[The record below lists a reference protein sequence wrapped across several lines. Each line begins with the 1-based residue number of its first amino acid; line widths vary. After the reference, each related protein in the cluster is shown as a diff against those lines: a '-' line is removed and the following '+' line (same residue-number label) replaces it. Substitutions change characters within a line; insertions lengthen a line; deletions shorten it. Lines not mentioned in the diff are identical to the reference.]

1 MPKNR
6 KGRYIVLDI
15 LEKKLTEN
23 QTTRKGLTTA
33 EAEKRLST
41 DGENRL
47 AKKKKTSAAKIFA
60 GQFHDVMVMILLVSV
75 VISVALGQYADA
87 VPIVLIVII
96 NAALGFIQE
105 YRCEKT
111 LEKLENMTAPT
122 AMVYRD
128 GRLVKIPASEVV
140 AGDVFTLEAGDRVPC
155 DGYINSSRALSCDES
170 ALTGEAVPAVKKC
183 RTSEIDFT
191 ALNKDYM
198 VYMGTVVTKGVGEVT
213 AVATGERSQMGR
225 VSTMLDEIKEPETPL
240 QKKLGELGRTLA
252 IICLAVCVVV
262 FIAGVL
268 RGEPVLNMAMT
279 GITIAIAAI
288 PEGLPATVTIALALA
303 VRKMLKRQALVH
315 RLHSVET
322 LGCATVICTDKTG
335 TVTMNKMTV
344 TDIFTC
350 TEKSR
355 AYGVTKEGASF
366 DDKALKAWESPD
378 LGRIL
383 LCGAA
388 CNNAR
393 LCPPEKIKKRDRGG
407 RQSELCAEGDPTE
420 TAILIACANSGI
432 NVSSLGYRRTDEL
445 PFESETRSMTVI
457 CADEKGVTT
466 AFRKGAFDVI
476 IKECSH
482 VFSDSGELIPFGGA
496 MRKQAFYKCD
506 EYASKGLRVIAFSQQ
521 VDGKWAFLGLMAM
534 KDPLRAEAA
543 KAVAECQRAG
553 IKTVMIT
560 GDHKLTAQ
568 AIAKEAGI
576 MKAGSIALT
585 GDGVN
590 DAPAIKEADIGVS
603 MGISGTEVT
612 KQAADVILLD
622 DNFATLVNSVEEG
635 RTIYQNIRKFV
646 RYLISCNI
654 GEVITMLGGILM
666 GLPMV
671 LLPAQILLVNLVTD
685 SLPAIALGLEPAESS
700 VMKKPPRKEDDSFF
714 SGGLMWHIVIR
725 GLLIGI
731 CTLASFTVLLT
742 NTHSLGTARTG
753 ALITLVLSQLIHVF
767 ECKSEDKTLFTVPYL
782 SNPFLLF
789 SVFISAA
796 ALFAGIWLPVLQKVF
811 FTAVPSLG
819 EFLVAVAA
827 AAIVPVGAGIIPKL
841 FMGKKSPDVTVNAP
855 QG

>member
-252 IICLAVCVVV
+252 VICLAVCVVV

-355 AYGVTKEGASF
+355 AYSVTKEGASF

-482 VFSDSGELIPFGGA
+482 VFSDSGELLTFGGA

-521 VDGKWAFLGLMAM
+521 VDGEWAFLGLMAM

-568 AIAKEAGI
+568 AIA
-576 MKAGSIALT
+576 
-585 GDGVN
+585 
-590 DAPAIKEADIGVS
+590 KEADIGVS

-767 ECKSEDKTLFTVPYL
+767 ECKSEEKTLFTVPYL

-819 EFLVAVAA
+819 EFLVAASA

>member
-23 QTTRKGLTTA
+23 PTTRKGLTTA

-252 IICLAVCVVV
+252 VICLAVCVVV
-262 FIAGVL
+262 FLAGVL

-355 AYGVTKEGASF
+355 AYSVTKEGASF
-366 DDKALKAWESPD
+366 DEKALKAWESPD

-521 VDGKWAFLGLMAM
+521 VDGEWAFLGLMAM

-568 AIAKEAGI
+568 AIA
-576 MKAGSIALT
+576 
-585 GDGVN
+585 
-590 DAPAIKEADIGVS
+590 KEADIGVS

-654 GEVITMLGGILM
+654 GEVITMLGGIIM

>member
-1 MPKNR
+1 MPKR
-6 KGRYIVLDI
+6 KRPL
-15 LEKKLTEN
+15 
-23 QTTRKGLTTA
+23 R
-33 EAEKRLST
+33 
-41 DGENRL
+41 
-47 AKKKKTSAAKIFA
+47 AKIFA

-128 GRLVKIPASEVV
+128 GKLVKIPASEVV

-355 AYGVTKEGASF
+355 ALRRNQKREQALMRKSSKHG
-366 DDKALKAWESPD
+366 KALTLA
-378 LGRIL
+378 GYF
-383 LCGAA
+383 CAA
-388 CNNAR
+388 QPATTQGSAR
-393 LCPPEKIKKRDRGG
+393 LKR
-407 RQSELCAEGDPTE
+407 
-420 TAILIACANSGI
+420 
-432 NVSSLGYRRTDEL
+432 
-445 PFESETRSMTVI
+445 
-457 CADEKGVTT
+457 
-466 AFRKGAFDVI
+466 
-476 IKECSH
+476 
-482 VFSDSGELIPFGGA
+482 
-496 MRKQAFYKCD
+496 
-506 EYASKGLRVIAFSQQ
+506 
-521 VDGKWAFLGLMAM
+521 
-534 KDPLRAEAA
+534 
-543 KAVAECQRAG
+543 
-553 IKTVMIT
+553 
-560 GDHKLTAQ
+560 
-568 AIAKEAGI
+568 
-576 MKAGSIALT
+576 
-585 GDGVN
+585 
-590 DAPAIKEADIGVS
+590 
-603 MGISGTEVT
+603 
-612 KQAADVILLD
+612 
-622 DNFATLVNSVEEG
+622 
-635 RTIYQNIRKFV
+635 
-646 RYLISCNI
+646 
-654 GEVITMLGGILM
+654 
-666 GLPMV
+666 
-671 LLPAQILLVNLVTD
+671 
-685 SLPAIALGLEPAESS
+685 
-700 VMKKPPRKEDDSFF
+700 
-714 SGGLMWHIVIR
+714 
-725 GLLIGI
+725 
-731 CTLASFTVLLT
+731 
-742 NTHSLGTARTG
+742 
-753 ALITLVLSQLIHVF
+753 
-767 ECKSEDKTLFTVPYL
+767 
-782 SNPFLLF
+782 
-789 SVFISAA
+789 
-796 ALFAGIWLPVLQKVF
+796 
-811 FTAVPSLG
+811 
-819 EFLVAVAA
+819 
-827 AAIVPVGAGIIPKL
+827 
-841 FMGKKSPDVTVNAP
+841 
-855 QG
+855 

>member
-1 MPKNR
+1 M
-6 KGRYIVLDI
+6 LDI
-15 LEKKLTEN
+15 LEKKLTESP
-23 QTTRKGLTTA
+23 TTIKGLTTA

-60 GQFHDVMVMILLVSV
+60 GQFHDIMVMILLVSV

-482 VFSDSGELIPFGGA
+482 VFSDSGELLTFGGA

-521 VDGKWAFLGLMAM
+521 VDGEWAFLGLMAM

-767 ECKSEDKTLFTVPYL
+767 ECKSEEKTLFTVPYL

-841 FMGKKSPDVTVNAP
+841 FMGKKSPDVTVNIP

>member
-1 MPKNR
+1 
-6 KGRYIVLDI
+6 
-15 LEKKLTEN
+15 
-23 QTTRKGLTTA
+23 
-33 EAEKRLST
+33 
-41 DGENRL
+41 
-47 AKKKKTSAAKIFA
+47 
-60 GQFHDVMVMILLVSV
+60 MVMILLVSV

-128 GRLVKIPASEVV
+128 GKLVKIPASEVV

-366 DDKALKAWESPD
+366 DEKVLKAWESPD

-393 LCPPEKIKKRDRGG
+393 LCRLKR
-407 RQSELCAEGDPTE
+407 
-420 TAILIACANSGI
+420 
-432 NVSSLGYRRTDEL
+432 
-445 PFESETRSMTVI
+445 
-457 CADEKGVTT
+457 
-466 AFRKGAFDVI
+466 
-476 IKECSH
+476 
-482 VFSDSGELIPFGGA
+482 
-496 MRKQAFYKCD
+496 
-506 EYASKGLRVIAFSQQ
+506 
-521 VDGKWAFLGLMAM
+521 
-534 KDPLRAEAA
+534 
-543 KAVAECQRAG
+543 
-553 IKTVMIT
+553 
-560 GDHKLTAQ
+560 
-568 AIAKEAGI
+568 
-576 MKAGSIALT
+576 
-585 GDGVN
+585 
-590 DAPAIKEADIGVS
+590 
-603 MGISGTEVT
+603 
-612 KQAADVILLD
+612 
-622 DNFATLVNSVEEG
+622 
-635 RTIYQNIRKFV
+635 
-646 RYLISCNI
+646 
-654 GEVITMLGGILM
+654 
-666 GLPMV
+666 
-671 LLPAQILLVNLVTD
+671 
-685 SLPAIALGLEPAESS
+685 
-700 VMKKPPRKEDDSFF
+700 
-714 SGGLMWHIVIR
+714 
-725 GLLIGI
+725 
-731 CTLASFTVLLT
+731 
-742 NTHSLGTARTG
+742 
-753 ALITLVLSQLIHVF
+753 
-767 ECKSEDKTLFTVPYL
+767 
-782 SNPFLLF
+782 
-789 SVFISAA
+789 
-796 ALFAGIWLPVLQKVF
+796 
-811 FTAVPSLG
+811 
-819 EFLVAVAA
+819 
-827 AAIVPVGAGIIPKL
+827 
-841 FMGKKSPDVTVNAP
+841 
-855 QG
+855 